1 MMKKLHLLSCC
12 ICLLLSLKTQAV
24 VVNDVTGMTPVQ
36 VAAIVQ
42 PESTQQVAE
51 LVKNASGPI
60 SIAGGKYSM
69 GGQTAITGAIQ
80 IDTQKLNHVI
90 DFNPEQKRL
99 TIETGAS
106 WRQVQ
111 ELIDP
116 YNLSVKIMQSYAN
129 FSIGGSLS
137 VNVHGRYIGEGPI
150 ILSVEQ
156 FKIVLADGSVV
167 IASPEENQDIFY
179 GAIGGYGGLGVITEV
194 TLQLTDNVKV
204 KRINEVMP
212 MTKYH
217 SYFTQHIRPDKT
229 AIFHNA
235 IIYPPDFKKVRA
247 VTFKQTQE
255 PLTIL
260 DRLRPNDKSSNNQQV
275 KLKIVSSSTLGKE
288 LRKVHDN
295 VDYVKQPVMWRN
307 YEASYDVASLQPI
320 AEKNKS
326 YALQEYFIPVERFD
340 DFYPQLIAI
349 VKKHQANIIN
359 ISIRHANPDS
369 GSLLAWAKTEV
380 FAFVI
385 YYQQTTDEHSKEQVG
400 LWTRELIDAVLANA
414 GSYYLPYQLHA
425 TAEQFQRAYPQAERF
440 FKLKA
445 RLDPENKFSNMLLDR
460 YRPKT
465 IQ

>member
-1 MMKKLHLLSCC
+1 M
-12 ICLLLSLKTQAV
+12 
-24 VVNDVTGMTPVQ
+24 Q
-36 VAAIVQ
+36 VAAVVQ

-51 LVKNASGPI
+51 LVKSTSGSI

-69 GGQTAITGAIQ
+69 GGQTAMPGALQ
-80 IDTQKLNHVI
+80 IDTRKLNHVI
-90 DFNPEQKRL
+90 AFNPEQKLL
-99 TIETGAS
+99 TIEAGAS

-116 YNLSVKIMQSYAN
+116 YGLSVKIMQSYAN
-129 FSIGGSLS
+129 FSIGGSLG

-167 IASPEENQDIFY
+167 MASPQENQDIFY

-194 TLQLTDNVKV
+194 TLRLADNVKV
-204 KRINEVMP
+204 KRISRVMP
-212 MTKYH
+212 IAQY
-217 SYFTQHIRPDKT
+217 SQYFSQHVRTDKA

-235 IIYPPDFKKVRA
+235 IMYPPDFKKVRA
-247 VTFKQTQE
+247 VTFEQTQE
-255 PLTIL
+255 PLTIFS
-260 DRLRPNDKSSNNQQV
+260 RLRPPFKRSRQQEQ
-275 KLKIVSSSTLGKE
+275 KLKIVAASDLGKE
-288 LRKVHDN
+288 LRKLRDEVH
-295 VDYVKQPVMWRN
+295 YVKQPVMWRN

-326 YALQEYFIPVERFD
+326 FALEEYFIPVERFD
-340 DFYPQLIAI
+340 DFYPELVAI
-349 VKKHQANIIN
+349 LKKHRANVVN

-369 GSLLAWAKTEV
+369 GSLLAWARTEV
-380 FAFVI
+380 FAFVV
-385 YYQQTTDEHSKEQVG
+385 YYQQATDESSKEQVG
-400 LWTRELIDAVLANA
+400 IWTRGLIDAVLANG
-414 GSYYLPYQLHA
+414 GSYFLPYQLHA
-425 TAEQFQRAYPQAERF
+425 TPEQFQRAYPQAEQF

-445 RLDPENKFSNMLLDR
+445 QLDPENKFNNMLLER

>member
-1 MMKKLHLLSCC
+1 MKKLTLLSCC
-12 ICLLLSLKTQAV
+12 LFLLLPLKAQAV

-36 VAAIVQ
+36 ASAVMQ
-42 PESTQQVAE
+42 PESTQQVSE
-51 LVKNASGPI
+51 LVKNTSGPI

-69 GGQTAITGAIQ
+69 GGQTAINNGIQ

-90 DFNPEQKRL
+90 DFNPEKKLL
-99 TIETGAS
+99 TIETGAT

-137 VNVHGRYIGEGPI
+137 VNVHGRYIGEGPM
-150 ILSVEQ
+150 ILSVEK
-156 FKIVLADGSVV
+156 FKIVLADGAIVE
-167 IASPEENQDIFY
+167 ASPKENQDIFY

-194 TLQLTDNVKV
+194 TLRLVDNVKV
-204 KRINEVMP
+204 KRISDVMP
-212 MTKYH
+212 IAKYYP
-217 SYFTQHIRPDKT
+217 YFMQQIRSDKS
-229 AIFHNA
+229 AIFHNSV
-235 IIYPPDFKKVRA
+235 IYPPDFEEVRA
-247 VTFKQTQE
+247 VTFKETQE

-260 DRLRPNDKSSNNQQV
+260 DRLRPTDQYSFEQEQKIKIVASSN
-275 KLKIVSSSTLGKE
+275 LGKH
-288 LRKVHDN
+288 LRKLYDDI
-295 VDYVKQPVMWRN
+295 DYTKQPVMWRN
-307 YEASYDVASLQPI
+307 YEASYDVSNLQPI
-320 AEKNKS
+320 KSKNKS
-326 YALQEYFIPVERFD
+326 FALQEYFIPIERFE
-340 DFYPQLIAI
+340 DFYPELIAI
-349 VKKHQANIIN
+349 LKKHQANVIN

-385 YYQQTTDEHSKEQVG
+385 YYQQDTDEQSKKQVG
-400 LWTRELIDAVLANA
+400 IWTRELIDAVLAKG

-425 TAEQFQRAYPQAERF
+425 TGEQFQRAYPQADRF

-445 RLDPENKFSNMLLDR
+445 QLDPENKFNNMLLDR
-460 YRPKT
+460 YHPKI

>member
-1 MMKKLHLLSCC
+1 M
-12 ICLLLSLKTQAV
+12 
-24 VVNDVTGMTPVQ
+24 Q
-36 VAAIVQ
+36 VAAVVQ

-51 LVKNASGPI
+51 LVKSTSGSI

-69 GGQTAITGAIQ
+69 GGQTAMPGALQ
-80 IDTQKLNHVI
+80 IDTRKLNHVI
-90 DFNPEQKRL
+90 AFNPEQKLL
-99 TIETGAS
+99 TIEAGAS

-116 YNLSVKIMQSYAN
+116 YGLSVKIMQSYAN
-129 FSIGGSLS
+129 FSIGGSLG

-167 IASPEENQDIFY
+167 MASPQENQDIFY

-194 TLQLTDNVKV
+194 TLRLADNVKV
-204 KRINEVMP
+204 KRISRVMP
-212 MTKYH
+212 IAQY
-217 SYFTQHIRPDKT
+217 SQYFSQHVRTDKA

-235 IIYPPDFKKVRA
+235 IMYPPDFKKVRA
-247 VTFKQTQE
+247 VTFEQTQE
-255 PLTIL
+255 PLTIFS
-260 DRLRPNDKSSNNQQV
+260 RLRPPFKRSRQQEQ
-275 KLKIVSSSTLGKE
+275 KLKIVAASDLGKE
-288 LRKVHDN
+288 LRKLRDEVH
-295 VDYVKQPVMWRN
+295 YVKQPVMWRN

-326 YALQEYFIPVERFD
+326 FALEEYFIPVERFD
-340 DFYPQLIAI
+340 DFYPELVAI
-349 VKKHQANIIN
+349 LKKHRANVVN

-369 GSLLAWAKTEV
+369 GSLLAWARTEV
-380 FAFVI
+380 FAFVV
-385 YYQQTTDEHSKEQVG
+385 YYQQATDESSKEQVG
-400 LWTRELIDAVLANA
+400 IWTRELIDAVLANG
-414 GSYYLPYQLHA
+414 GSYFLPYQLHA
-425 TAEQFQRAYPQAERF
+425 TPEQFQRAYPQAEQF

-445 RLDPENKFSNMLLDR
+445 QLDPENKFNNMLLER